1 MLATLDDKLA
11 KLSKQTVEDKT
22 AKEVYDKAY
31 QTALGEVQEK
41 QKEVKLA
48 NRPVNTLKS
57 GPTAAGLALLERR
70 KEERREAEEREARE
84 RERKGSD
91 EMDVDDENGK
101 GKTRRY
107 VWYLLQTGSADSRS
121 EVVRKATPQ
130 SRGSATGPKEI
141 SFVRCGCSVSAL
153 SCPM

>member
-11 KLSKQTVEDKT
+11 RLTKQAVEDKAT
-22 AKEVYDKAY
+22 KEVYDKAY

-41 QKEVKLA
+41 QKEVKLV

-57 GPTAAGLALLERR
+57 GPTAAGLALMERR
-70 KEERREAEEREARE
+70 KEQERLAAEEREA

-107 VWYLLQTGSADSRS
+107 VANPIALGGADSRS
-121 EVVRKATPQ
+121 EAVRKVTLQ
-130 SRGSATGPKEI
+130 NRGSATGPREV
-141 SFVRCGCSVSAL
+141 SLVRFDYSPIAL
-153 SCPM
+153 